1 VIYKKELDMTDKIK
15 AFEDIK
21 SLMEKLL
28 DKSNENWRNNM
39 IDVRN
44 WFLFN
49 IKELYRSDET
59 LKDIYESSS

>member
-28 DKSNENWRNNM
+28 DKSNESWRNNM

-49 IKELYRSDET
+49 IKELYRTDET

>member
-1 VIYKKELDMTDKIK
+1 MTDKIK

-21 SLMEKLL
+21 SLMEKML
-28 DKSNENWRNNM
+28 DKSNEKWRNNM